1 MEFAEQFHGAVALEN
16 DIMMLIRIKHG
27 EDEPLREFI
36 KRYHRAVLDLGAF
49 NHPKALRE
57 LKE

>member
-27 EDEPLREFI
+27 EDEPLREFA
-36 KRYHRAVLDLGAF
+36 KRYHRTVLDLGAF
-49 NHPKALRE
+49 NHP
-57 LKE
+57 